1 LSHSC
6 SPIPE
11 AITPLLLCNGLKI
24 NPDALSVRIWCRR
37 RAVSELQLM
46 HNYGE
51 FIHSSQRQE
60 WLQMKLQDMYSAS
73 VSTPQESTPK
83 IADHRPPKP
92 QKHKMEENKPK
103 TAPQKTLHRHSTK
116 DNTLKPGIQ

>member
-1 LSHSC
+1 MNFLTDLTKIGIILCGLSYLTEC
-6 SPIPE
+6 
-11 AITPLLLCNGLKI
+11 G
-24 NPDALSVRIWCRR
+24 CRPVKR